1 MVQEN
6 RAKLPTNAH
15 KELLAVMSV
24 GFFFICFQTQAVE
37 FGMDKPYQG
46 DNFTGY
52 FYELVNKIISIYYHH
67 R

>member
-6 RAKLPTNAH
+6 RAKLPTNAR
-15 KELLAVMSV
+15 KELLAVMPV

-52 FYELVNKIISIYYHH
+52 INLLSP
-67 R
+67 

>member
-1 MVQEN
+1 MWIISLELSMVQEN
-6 RAKLPTNAH
+6 RAKLPTNAR
-15 KELLAVMSV
+15 KELLAVMPV

-52 FYELVNKIISIYYHH
+52 INLLSP
-67 R
+67 